1 MSDRNGLQDLFL
13 NAVRRSHTPVT
24 LFLIKGVKLQGVI
37 TWFDSFSLLLRRDGQ
52 MQLVYKHSV
61 STIMPSAPVDVGAG
75 AERLAKLAAV
85 PKGLQDTFLT
95 AARASQQPVT
105 MFLTNGV
112 MLTGEILS
120 FDLFSLLLFR
130 DGAVQLVY
138 KHAISTIQPAE
149 PLDLRGSETVP
160 PGEADGGSSAG
171 ASDGDDPSA

>member
-1 MSDRNGLQDLFL
+1 MMADRTGPDRNGLQDLFL

-24 LFLIKGVKLQGVI
+24 LFLMKGVKLQGVI
-37 TWFDSFSLLLRRDGQ
+37 TWFDSFSLLLRRDGA

-61 STIMPSAPVDVGAG
+61 STIMPSAAIDVGDG
-75 AERLAKLAAV
+75 ADRLARLATT

-95 AARASQQPVT
+95 AAREAGEEVT

-112 MLTGEILS
+112 MLTGEILA
-120 FDLFSLLLFR
+120 FDLFSLMLFR

-149 PLDLRGSETVP
+149 PLNLRGDTP
-160 PGEADGGSSAG
+160 PPADEAAD
-171 ASDGDDPSA
+171 